1 MERLLFFIKKI
12 IPQRLFKSI
21 QPAYHFLLAFFSA
34 AFYGF
39 PSNKLIVIGV
49 TGTSGKT
56 TSVYLIS
63 KMLESAGYKVGF
75 TSTAMFKIGSEE
87 WLNDK
92 KMTMVGRFFTQKML
106 KKMVQADCRYAVIET
121 TSQGIE
127 QFRHRFINYDA
138 LIFTNLYPE
147 HIEAHGGFINY
158 KNAKGK
164 LFSHLSRC
172 RHKIIRGKKISK
184 TIIVNNDDE
193 HAAYFLN
200 FPADKKITFSVSG
213 IEFKNSKKIF
223 PLDSFIEE
231 DGKGS
236 SFILEKISFFLSLPG
251 KFNFYNALSAISVG
265 LNEEISLS
273 AIKDGL
279 NKITGV
285 PGRFEKIDEGQN
297 FTVIIDYAF
306 EPNAVS
312 KLYEAAK
319 KIPHKKIIHILG
331 STGGGRD
338 ISRRP
343 ILGEIAGKNSDI
355 VIITNEDPYDDDP
368 EEIINAV
375 ALGAENSGKKLQ
387 A

>member
-1 MERLLFFIKKI
+1 
-12 IPQRLFKSI
+12 
-21 QPAYHFLLAFFSA
+21 
-34 AFYGF
+34 
-39 PSNKLIVIGV
+39 
-49 TGTSGKT
+49 
-56 TSVYLIS
+56 
-63 KMLESAGYKVGF
+63 
-75 TSTAMFKIGSEE
+75 
-87 WLNDK
+87 
-92 KMTMVGRFFTQKML
+92 
-106 KKMVQADCRYAVIET
+106 MVQADCRYAIIET

-127 QFRHRFINYDA
+127 QFRHRFINYDS
-138 LIFTNLYPE
+138 LVFTNLYPE
-147 HIEAHGGFINY
+147 HIEAHGGFTNY

-164 LFSHLSRC
+164 LFSYLSRC
-172 RHKIIRGKKISK
+172 RHKTIGDKKIPK
-184 TIIVNNDDE
+184 TIIINSDDE

-200 FPADKKITFSVSG
+200 FPADEKITFSVSG

-236 SFILEKISFFLSLPG
+236 SFILGRISFFLSLPG

-265 LNEEISLS
+265 LNEEISLP

-306 EPNAVS
+306 EPNALS
-312 KLYEAAK
+312 KLYETAK

-331 STGGGRD
+331 SAGGGRD

-368 EEIINAV
+368 EEIINTV
-375 ALGAENSGKKLQ
+375 ALGAKNSGKKLQ
-387 A
+387 QNLFKILDRREAIKKAFSLAAEGDLVLITGKGSEQAICVANGKKIPWDDRLVAREELKK